1 MLNYLSVTSGIA
13 ADTVAW
19 GPLGWQCVAY
29 AEIEPFPCAV
39 LDYQYGC
46 GAPEVMPSPLCA
58 KTHKEAKRLEAM
70 LLANAKLPPRAQ
82 GCPPNLGD
90 IRSVTGARIR
100 ELLKASGLGHLNIL
114 MGGTPCQDFSVAGL
128 RAGLTGDRGNLALE
142 FVRIADECDP
152 DAAVLENV
160 PGLLSDANNAFGN
173 FLSALAGAD
182 FPSEPGPRPPMG
194 KSNKFWRWSRK
205 RGRHDPKWPDAGW
218 VTGPKRTVAWRIL
231 DAQYFG
237 LAQRRRRLFAVGCP
251 LGGADPR
258 AILFEREGLRRDT
271 PPSRQAQTAVA
282 GAITR
287 SAYSGGLGGRPEGAA
302 AGHFIPHN
310 ETAGSLSARFGRN
323 GGTANDDLTGHRL
336 VTGPLTNIAGER
348 GWSINAE
355 QAASG
360 HLQVTHALTGR
371 LGGGGPDDNK
381 AQGGFY
387 VTCALSGRINRNS
400 QQDSESGMLIAYP
413 LRAQSQSAHDESL
426 ENYVA
431 HALRADGFD
440 ASENGTGRGT
450 PLVAAIAIRG
460 RKGGCNVEMRTDGLA
475 NTVLTPSGGRAGI
488 GVGAILR
495 ESAVRRLLP
504 LECELLMGLPPGY
517 TLIPFGRAV
526 KAEKM
531 EPDYADFL
539 MQCGCLTLE
548 DACRAAADGPRYKSH
563 GNSIAIP
570 SLRWLGER
578 IEKVLLPVLYPELF
592 GVQEEV

>member
-39 LDYQYGC
+39 LDYHYGC

-58 KTHKEAKRLEAM
+58 KTPKEAKRLEAM

-82 GCPPNLGD
+82 DCPPNLGD

-100 ELLKASGLGHLNIL
+100 DLLEVSGIGHLNIL

-182 FPSEPGPRPPMG
+182 FPAEPGPRPPMG
-194 KSNKFWRWSRK
+194 KSTKFWRWSRK
-205 RGRHDPKWPDAGW
+205 RGRHVPKWPDAGW

-258 AILFEREGLRRDT
+258 AILFERTGLRRDT
-271 PPSRQAQTAVA
+271 PPSRQTQTAVA

-310 ETAGSLSARFGRN
+310 DTAGSLTARFGRN
-323 GGTANDDLTGHRL
+323 GGAANDDLTAHRL

-360 HLQVTHALTGR
+360 HLQVTQAL
-371 LGGGGPDDNK
+371 
-381 AQGGFY
+381 
-387 VTCALSGRINRNS
+387 
-400 QQDSESGMLIAYP
+400 
-413 LRAQSQSAHDESL
+413 
-426 ENYVA
+426 
-431 HALRADGFD
+431 
-440 ASENGTGRGT
+440 TGRGT

-460 RKGGCNVEMRTDGLA
+460 REGGCNVEMRTDGLA

-488 GVGAILR
+488 GVGAVLR
-495 ESAVRRLLP
+495 VTYPDGGLASPDAPSVLTGQSPAESCVRRLLP

-526 KAEKM
+526 KVEKM

-539 MQCGCLTLE
+539 MHCGCLTLE

-570 SLRWLGER
+570 PLRWLGER
-578 IEKVLLPVLYPELF
+578 IEKVLLPVLYPGQF
-592 GVQEEV
+592 GVQEAV